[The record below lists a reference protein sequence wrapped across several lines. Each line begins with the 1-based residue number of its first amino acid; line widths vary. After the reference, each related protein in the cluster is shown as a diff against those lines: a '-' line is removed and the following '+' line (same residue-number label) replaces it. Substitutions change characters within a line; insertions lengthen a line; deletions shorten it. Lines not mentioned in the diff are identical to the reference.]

1 MAPPPPSNLPLGQRL
16 AALAQ
21 TLQFAWFAGHVT
33 LLLATLRYSLSYIT
47 FNYSSRWA
55 SFSYRVAFLSAC
67 VTYGIVVYK
76 AYRARMRTGKQGG
89 ILSLAT
95 DENVQYLS
103 MCSSPPLPNLPS
115 YSFPPSSHLD

>member
-33 LLLATLRYSLSYIT
+33 LLLASLRYGLSYIT
-47 FNYSSRWA
+47 FNYNSKWA
-55 SFSYRVAFLSAC
+55 AFSYRTAFVSAC

-76 AYRARMRTGKQGG
+76 AYRARMRAGKQGG
-89 ILSLAT
+89 VVALAT

-103 MCSSPPLPNLPS
+103 KYLQQLELLLAPQHKLTSI
-115 YSFPPSSHLD
+115 

>member
-1 MAPPPPSNLPLGQRL
+1 MAPPPPATLPLGQRL

-21 TLQFAWFAGHVT
+21 TLQFAWFAGHVS
-33 LLLATLRYSLSYIT
+33 LLIATLRYGLSYIT
-47 FNYSSRWA
+47 FNTASRWA
-55 SFSYRVAFLSAC
+55 GFSYRVSFLSAC

-89 ILSLAT
+89 VLTLLT

-103 MCSSPPLPNLPS
+103 MSPALS
-115 YSFPPSSHLD
+115 

>member
-21 TLQFAWFAGHVT
+21 TLQFSWFAGHVT
-33 LLLATLRYSLSYIT
+33 LLLASLRYGLSYIT
-47 FNYSSRWA
+47 FNYNSKWA
-55 SFSYRVAFLSAC
+55 AFSYRTAFVSAC

-76 AYRARMRTGKQGG
+76 AYRARMRAGKQGG
-89 ILSLAT
+89 VVALAT

-103 MCSSPPLPNLPS
+103 KYLQQLELLLAPQHKLTSI
-115 YSFPPSSHLD
+115 